1 MHRLPAGRGERD
13 DMNSKPHVAVLWGG
27 TSSERNISE
36 KTGRAVAEGLRLAG
50 YPVSEIDAAGDFLAE
65 IADVGQA
72 FSLPTNQQPGKAAP
86 RVVAF
91 IALHGEFG
99 EDGRIQQIL
108 EDNDIPYT
116 GSGVR
121 ASRLA
126 MDKVAAKGKFI
137 RAGLD
142 TPKYRVI
149 CVEQPSQSAD
159 SIDRQAKSLPHNT
172 GQTPYVRREL
182 DAAVARELG
191 LPLVV
196 KPVAG
201 GSSIGISL
209 LRSLCEWPEKALA
222 VGQAFSLPIN
232 QQPEMARPMSG
243 GQAPRV
249 LIEEFISGR
258 ELTVAVMCGAGF
270 QPADQCNQQPEMA
283 RPMSGGQAP
292 RALPIIEMTFEGAL
306 FDYDAKYSKGTIYTE
321 APPLPAETEHAVKDA
336 AARACAC
343 LGCAGVARVD
353 LILSGDGVPYILEV
367 NTIPGMTATSLVPK
381 AARCAGIG
389 FQELVSG
396 IVKSGLASH
405 SNAKGAEVGKA
416 RKASA

>member
-1 MHRLPAGRGERD
+1 
-13 DMNSKPHVAVLWGG
+13 MNSKPHVAVLWGG
-27 TSSERNISE
+27 TSSERNVSE

-50 YPVSEIDAAGDFLAE
+50 YPVSEIDAAGDYLAE
-65 IADVGQA
+65 IA
-72 FSLPTNQQPGKAAP
+72 
-86 RVVAF
+86 RVNADVAF
-91 IALHGEFG
+91 IALHGKFG
-99 EDGRIQQIL
+99 EDGGIQQIL
-108 EDNDIPYT
+108 EVKGIPYT

-126 MDKVAAKGKFI
+126 MDKVAAKSAFI
-137 RAGLD
+137 REGLD
-142 TPKYRVI
+142 TPKHCVR
-149 CVEQPSQSAD
+149 CVEQPFQAANSFH
-159 SIDRQAKSLPHNT
+159 RQAESLPHNT
-172 GQTPYVRREL
+172 GQTTFDRREL

-196 KPVAG
+196 KPVAN

-209 LRSLCEWPEKALA
+209 LRSTREWAAALEH
-222 VGQAFSLPIN
+222 VGQAFSLPAN

-258 ELTVAVMCGAGF
+258 ELTVAVMDGV
-270 QPADQCNQQPEMA
+270 
-283 RPMSGGQAP
+283 
-292 RALPIIEMTFEGAL
+292 ALPIIEMTFEGAL
-306 FDYDAKYSKGTIYTE
+306 FDYNAKYNKGTVYTE
-321 APPLPAETEHAVKDA
+321 APELPAKTEHAVKDA
-336 AARACAC
+336 AVRACTC
-343 LGCAGVARVD
+343 LGCTGVARVD

-389 FQELVSG
+389 FQELVSR

-405 SNAKGAEVGKA
+405 SNAKGVEVGKT

>member
-1 MHRLPAGRGERD
+1 
-13 DMNSKPHVAVLWGG
+13 MNSRPHVAVLWGG

-36 KTGRAVAEGLRLAG
+36 KTGSAVTDGLRLAG
-50 YPVSEIDAAGDFLAE
+50 YPVSPIDAADDFLAE
-65 IADVGQA
+65 IAQVNAD
-72 FSLPTNQQPGKAAP
+72 
-86 RVVAF
+86 VAF

-99 EDGRIQQIL
+99 EDGRIQRVL

-121 ASRLA
+121 ASKLA
-126 MDKVAAKGKFI
+126 MDKAAAKDRFI
-137 RAGLD
+137 REGLE
-142 TPKYRVI
+142 TPKYRVLHANG
-149 CVEQPSQSAD
+149 CHGQQASVGRACSTSKLRLNVPPS
-159 SIDRQAKSLPHNT
+159 DRASFD
-172 GQTPYVRREL
+172 RREL
-182 DAAVARELG
+182 DAVVDLLG

-196 KPVAG
+196 KPVAD
-201 GSSIGISL
+201 GSSIGISM
-209 LRSLCEWPEKALA
+209 LRSAREWDAALEHA
-222 VGQAFSLPIN
+222 GDH
-232 QQPEMARPMSG
+232 
-243 GQAPRV
+243 V
-249 LIEEFISGR
+249 LIEEFIDGR

-270 QPADQCNQQPEMA
+270 QPANECNQQPGKA
-283 RPMSGGQAP
+283 VP

-306 FDYDAKYSKGTIYTE
+306 FDYSAKYNKGTVYTE
-321 APPLPAETEHAVKDA
+321 EPPLSAEIEHAVQDA
-336 AARACAC
+336 AVRACTC
-343 LGCAGVARVD
+343 LGCTGVARVD

-396 IVKSGLASH
+396 IVKSGLAAH